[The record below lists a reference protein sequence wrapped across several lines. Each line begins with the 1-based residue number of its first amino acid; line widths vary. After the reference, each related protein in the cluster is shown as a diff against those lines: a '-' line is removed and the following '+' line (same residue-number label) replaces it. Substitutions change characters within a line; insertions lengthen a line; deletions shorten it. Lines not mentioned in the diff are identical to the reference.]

1 MIKVNIEVGPNT
13 RKNHPEKYFFR
24 ATTMGGKVIGKA
36 YYNTEQE
43 AMTAGAALMSGIF
56 DVLTADEPAE
66 QPEQPEQPEQVE
78 QVEQPAEE
86 PQSTHTV
93 DELMEVIQPNSY
105 WVVYVL
111 SQEEGGHEKYPCKIQ
126 VTANEKIEAAAIAI
140 KELSKKYESFQ
151 IKDVI
156 DG

>member
-1 MIKVNIEVGPNT
+1 MIKVNIEVAPNT

-43 AMTAGAALMSGIF
+43 AMTAGAALMSSIY
-56 DVLTADEPAE
+56 DVLTADEPA
-66 QPEQPEQPEQVE
+66 EQPEQVE

-126 VTANEKIEAAAIAI
+126 VTANEKVEAAAIAI
-140 KELSKKYESFQ
+140 KQLSKKYESFQ